1 MLEEFYSNLDVVGVS
16 SYTGQG
22 FDEFMDA
29 VDNKVDEYNEFYKAE
44 RERILKKKEEDEKKR
59 QTKSLNKLMKD
70 MDMKDR
76 KKPGQDGEVLSDFDD
91 DDEVDEELQ
100 GEVLPDE
107 EEEARELA
115 ELGNPSREYT
125 FAEDRQSE
133 LDPTKDADLQA
144 RYQQAM
150 EARGKPVSSQTAENI
165 ARYIN
170 RTQ

>member
-1 MLEEFYSNLDVVGVS
+1 
-16 SYTGQG
+16 
-22 FDEFMDA
+22 
-29 VDNKVDEYNEFYKAE
+29 
-44 RERILKKKEEDEKKR
+44 
-59 QTKSLNKLMKD
+59 MKD

-125 FAEDRQSE
+125 
-133 LDPTKDADLQA
+133 LLKI
-144 RYQQAM
+144 
-150 EARGKPVSSQTAENI
+150 V
-165 ARYIN
+165 N
-170 RTQ
+170 RN